1 MLPFT
6 SGRGNEWQGLRVAGV
21 TSGKAFKICQY
32 VSSWGTSH
40 HAQFNT
46 WNSQYVPCLSQAPI
60 IAMFKSLLTQKN
72 KGYLPL
78 PSFKWYLFQN
88 HYVCQNR
95 EGGSTECQSRLVAC
109 NLGYQTREHWTLSW
123 SERVTWQL
131 QNVFFQKIIWLTSFC
146 EPTVTIRWTCS
157 QAGQEYPSIQSIH
170 HLQVPIDYICLA
182 NLRGSCTK
190 KNS

>member
-1 MLPFT
+1 MFPLTCGRVT

-21 TSGKAFKICQY
+21 TSGRAFKICQY

-78 PSFKWYLFQN
+78 PSFKWYLFQK

-95 EGGSTECQSRLVAC
+95 MEYRMPI
-109 NLGYQTREHWTLSW
+109 QTRCLQLGLPDKGTL
-123 SERVTWQL
+123 
-131 QNVFFQKIIWLTSFC
+131 NSFL
-146 EPTVTIRWTCS
+146 IRTGDMTTPKCFLS
-157 QAGQEYPSIQSIH
+157 
-170 HLQVPIDYICLA
+170 
-182 NLRGSCTK
+182 
-190 KNS
+190 KNYMINKFL